1 MARKKKEQKEEVVI
15 EDKKKTEVVVEKS
28 KYSFDVWEVV
38 AISLIAIVFG
48 LLLGSFI
55 VYNKYH
61 SDKGKRKDNLDE
73 LREVYNSILDD
84 YYKEVD
90 EDALLDGAINGMIQ
104 ALDDP
109 YALYL
114 NQNEALSFNEQLQ
127 GSYNGLGVTIGINT
141 NNQIIIKSIKED
153 SPADKAGFK
162 VGDIILKMG
171 DKSFDGDNYE
181 EMIYDIRTGGRGEER
196 IFEIRRGDEQLSI
209 TVTLDTVELE
219 SVLSTIY
226 EVDDKKVGL
235 ILIGNFASNTYSQF
249 LENYKKL
256 EEKGID
262 SLIIDLRYNGGGY
275 LSSAKQIASLFLE
288 KGSVVF
294 KNTDGKN
301 IETIKTD
308 SDKVID
314 VPVVLIIN
322 EYTASS
328 AEVFASCLAENL
340 KVDIVGVKSYGK
352 GTVQKLMPL
361 TSGAYVKYS
370 VTEWL
375 TADGNKIDGIGVS
388 PTKEVLLDTE
398 SNFDAQLDAA
408 LQIAKSK

>member
-162 VGDIILKMG
+162 VGDIILEMG

-209 TVTLDTVELE
+209 TATLDTVELE

-235 ILIGNFASNTYSQF
+235 ILIGNFASNTYAQF
-249 LENYKKL
+249 LESYKKL

-328 AEVFASCLAENL
+328 AEVFASCLADNL

-361 TSGAYVKYS
+361 SNGAYVKYS